1 MLNLAVRKIDRGSD
15 VVPSAFV
22 LLVVAY
28 MLTALVQDLL
38 PFSVNR
44 LIGALII
51 IILGLD
57 CLKHLTNLRVLALC
71 AIGFLFVIHV
81 GITTTS
87 LNDELEFYIY
97 WVAALLTLSYLAY
110 GQNIDKLVE
119 VVSRQSKIC
128 RLACYLSTIL
138 IAVLL
143 LTHTGYVV
151 SWGGDLYFKGFCN
164 TEHTMASVCCLV
176 MAISFLCVRKESMAV
191 FFFPVIGIVMTWA
204 LLQTGARTFIVPA
217 LIIWLLFVFYCVKAK
232 WVRLLITLVL
242 AIAVISVYSVTGMSS
257 KFDVVSNTSTGNS
270 FLNAITSGRIGYWNV
285 DITSYLNGDPL
296 IWLFGDSAAAV
307 YDLNMSIFRMRIWS
321 HNDFVMLLC
330 SVGLLGL
337 LIYAVTLK
345 QFFWKIQGRISTPV
359 FTSILIFVLLPAFI
373 NGFYCYQH
381 LLYSSAF
388 LVCAVCCS
396 DKAETVI

>member
-1 MLNLAVRKIDRGSD
+1 MLKLAVRKIDRGSD
-15 VVPSAFV
+15 VVSSAFV

-51 IILGLD
+51 IILGFD
-57 CLKHLTNLRVLALC
+57 YLKHLTNLRVLALC
-71 AIGFLFVIHV
+71 TIGFLFVIHV

-110 GQNIDKLVE
+110 GQNIDELVE

-128 RLACYLSTIL
+128 RLASYLSTIL

-217 LIIWLLFVFYCVKAK
+217 
-232 WVRLLITLVL
+232 TLVL

-285 DITSYLNGDPL
+285 DITSYLNGDPF

-388 LVCAVCCS
+388 LVCAVCCG